1 MSTETDKDKDFIKS
15 LVFFIRSIS
24 SLKGTVMSGQNIYRS
39 SWPPLYAKNPNLP
52 ESLDPGKKHEVACA
66 PQAGGPLRVHS
77 HVSTGTVSGII
88 SLSGISLLVLLFFH
102 PSGLEENV
110 TIPWQS

>member
-1 MSTETDKDKDFIKS
+1 MSTETDRDKDFIKS

-66 PQAGGPLRVHS
+66 PQAGGLLRVHS
-77 HVSTGTVSGII
+77 QVSMGTLSHII
-88 SLSGISLLVLLFFH
+88 FLSWIFLFIQLFFH
-102 PSGLEENV
+102 PSGLEGNG
-110 TIPWQS
+110 IFP